1 MAAATAAGLGG
12 LTVEAPGQTACRLVE
27 VGGYTLSTRSVSAS
41 YTHYASGGVDY
52 RCADGVQIQADSAV
66 GFESNSSLNLYGEVR
81 FEDAEVILEA
91 GQAIYFGESSYLRAT
106 HGARVEYK
114 LTGTVVSGEQLDY
127 YRQSDSRLVDE
138 MTVRGGQPHAVVH
151 PPAPPAATEPAQDP
165 PPAQDSMTAEESP
178 PAEDSVA
185 NEELPTVGDSLAAQE
200 LPTVGDLMA
209 AHEPPPVADS
219 LPVADSST
227 VNEPLPPYEID
238 AERFVVKGRQEFE
251 AIDDVVVVRD
261 SLRATGDTLFY
272 DQDTGAM
279 SMHGNPRVGD
289 GRFDL
294 TAHSL
299 RITPAS
305 SGNED
310 ILAGGEAVLAGAAV
324 AIEAPAIRL
333 FLDDGDLGRLVALAT
348 IPPTAPEAQIDTAGL
363 TPGDQARATEL
374 ARAADQAR
382 AAELAR
388 ADSAAMQ
395 DPLPRPTALAED
407 LTLVADSIEVL
418 SPGQV
423 LQLLTAVGTARA
435 VAARADSLDVG
446 TPEVARAD
454 WMEGDTIV
462 ATFVPPGSRRDDDA
476 GPRAAGR
483 SLLETLVASGSAKS
497 LYRVP
502 PDTTLAADEQPTGP
516 PPLHWT
522 QGGRITMHMA
532 DGQVVRMVVE
542 GETLGYHLEPHPPG
556 PPDSTAVADSTAAA
570 DSPVTPDSAAA
581 ADSTAAPDTARSRPP
596 RRGP

>member
-27 VGGYTLSTRSVSAS
+27 VGGYTLSTRNNSAS

-66 GFESNSSLNLYGEVR
+66 GFESNSSLNLYGDVR

-151 PPAPPAATEPAQDP
+151 PPAPAEPAEEP
-165 PPAQDSMTAEESP
+165 PLAEDSLAAQDSMTIEEP
-178 PAEDSVA
+178 PLVD
-185 NEELPTVGDSLAAQE
+185 DSLAVE
-200 LPTVGDLMA
+200 
-209 AHEPPPVADS
+209 ESSIVADS
-219 LPVADSST
+219 VPAATAPATDAPTDSPSVA
-227 VNEPLPPYEID
+227 EPLPPYEID

-363 TPGDQARATEL
+363 TPGDQARAAEL

-388 ADSAAMQ
+388 AASQADSAAMR

-423 LQLLTAVGTARA
+423 LQLLTAVGMARA
-435 VAARADSLDVG
+435 VAARADSLDEG

-476 GPRAAGR
+476 GPRAASR

-522 QGGRITMHMA
+522 QGGRITMHLA

-542 GETLGYHLEPHPPG
+542 GETLGYHLEPQPPG

-570 DSPVTPDSAAA
+570 N
-581 ADSTAAPDTARSRPP
+581 STAAPDSTAAADTARSRAP

>member
-1 MAAATAAGLGG
+1 MRIAAAMAAGLGG
-12 LTVEAPGQTACRLVE
+12 LTVEALGQTACRLVE
-27 VGGYTLSTRSVSAS
+27 VGGYTLSTRNNSAS

-52 RCADGVQIQADSAV
+52 RCADGVRIEADSAV
-66 GFESNSSLNLYGEVR
+66 GFESNSSLNLYGDVR

-114 LTGTVVSGEQLDY
+114 LTGTVVSGEELDY
-127 YRQSDSRLVDE
+127 YRQSDSRPVDE

-151 PPAPPAATEPAQDP
+151 PPAPPAATEPAQEP
-165 PPAQDSMTAEESP
+165 PLAEDSLAAQESP
-178 PAEDSVA
+178 PVEDSLA
-185 NEELPTVGDSLAAQE
+185 AEEPPTVGDSLAA
-200 LPTVGDLMA
+200 A
-209 AHEPPPVADS
+209 
-219 LPVADSST
+219 
-227 VNEPLPPYEID
+227 EPLPPYEID

-251 AIDDVVVVRD
+251 AINDVVVVRD

-333 FLDDGDLGRLVALAT
+333 FLDDGDLGRLVALAA

-363 TPGDQARATEL
+363 TPGDQARAAEL

-382 AAELAR
+382 TAELAR

-395 DPLPRPTALAED
+395 NPLPRPTTRAED

-435 VAARADSLDVG
+435 VAARADSLDEG

-462 ATFVPPGSRRDDDA
+462 ATFVPPGSRRDGDA
-476 GPRAAGR
+476 GPPAAGR

-502 PDTTLAADEQPTGP
+502 PDTTLAVDEQPTGP

-542 GETLGYHLEPHPPG
+542 GETVGYHLEPQPPS

-570 DSPVTPDSAAA
+570 DP
-581 ADSTAAPDTARSRPP
+581 TAAPDSARSRPQ

>member
-52 RCADGVQIQADSAV
+52 RCADGVRIQADSAV

-151 PPAPPAATEPAQDP
+151 PPAPPAATEPAQEP
-165 PPAQDSMTAEESP
+165 PLAQDSVA
-178 PAEDSVA
+178 AEDSMT
-185 NEELPTVGDSLAAQE
+185 TV
-200 LPTVGDLMA
+200 
-209 AHEPPPVADS
+209 EPPIVADSVPVADS
-219 LPVADSST
+219 LVEDAPTDSST
-227 VNEPLPPYEID
+227 VDEPLPPYEID

-348 IPPTAPEAQIDTAGL
+348 IPTTAPEAQIDTAGL
-363 TPGDQARATEL
+363 TPGDQARAAEL
-374 ARAADQAR
+374 ARAASQ
-382 AAELAR
+382 

-435 VAARADSLDVG
+435 VAARADSLDES

-462 ATFVPPGSRRDDDA
+462 ATFVPPGSRRDGDA

-522 QGGRITMHMA
+522 QGGRITMHLA

-542 GETLGYHLEPHPPG
+542 GETLGYHLEPHPSS

-570 DSPVTPDSAAA
+570 GSPAA
-581 ADSTAAPDTARSRPP
+581 ADTTAAPDTTAGADTARSRPP